1 MAYNMVYNT
10 AFTET
15 EQHNNTCYEL
25 LQHEFE
31 LPVNHNQ
38 IRLTDWY
45 HRSCSVYVV
54 FENNNIQKQKL

>member
-15 EQHNNTCYEL
+15 EQHSNTCYEL

-38 IRLTDWY
+38 KTYRL
-45 HRSCSVYVV
+45 V
-54 FENNNIQKQKL
+54 Q